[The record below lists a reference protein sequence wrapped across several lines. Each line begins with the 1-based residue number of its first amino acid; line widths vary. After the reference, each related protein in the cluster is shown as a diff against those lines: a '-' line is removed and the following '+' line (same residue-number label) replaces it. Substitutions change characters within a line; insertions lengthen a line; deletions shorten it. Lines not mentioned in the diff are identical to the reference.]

1 MTDYGTA
8 VERLGR
14 LEEAVALSLELL
26 DAGRVG
32 EAREELARQLPVA
45 VEERAPRITDHEIE
59 VAFAS
64 AESER
69 EHMVDAD
76 SVARAAIHQVDRDLS
91 QEIGLPGVEAH
102 AEIGGPQVSER
113 FATATMA
120 EVLEQQG
127 DLDGADRIR
136 AGLDPSAPPVA
147 GESPRPSRQNVVVTL
162 ERWLENLRR
171 GARA

>member
-1 MTDYGTA
+1 VTDYGTA
-8 VERLGR
+8 LERLGQ
-14 LEEAVALSLELL
+14 LEEAVARSLDLL

-32 EAREELARQLPVA
+32 EAREELARQLPIAVA
-45 VEERAPRITDHEIE
+45 ECAPSITDDEIE
-59 VAFAS
+59 VAFAR

-91 QEIGLPGVEAH
+91 REVGLTGVEAH
-102 AEIGGPQVSER
+102 AEIGGPPVSER

-120 EVLEQQG
+120 ELLEQQG

-162 ERWLENLRR
+162 ESWLENLRR
-171 GARA
+171 GART